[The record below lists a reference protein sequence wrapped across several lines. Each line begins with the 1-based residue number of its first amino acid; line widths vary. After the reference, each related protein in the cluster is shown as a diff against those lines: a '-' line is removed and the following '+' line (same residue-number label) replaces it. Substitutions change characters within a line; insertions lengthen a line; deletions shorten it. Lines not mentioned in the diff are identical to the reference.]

1 MYHGSFE
8 ANFWKMKAGATSFM
22 GSDGSQHEIPD
33 WPEEADGLR
42 IGYMEKAGKR
52 FVAVRV
58 MDDKSDIML
67 GNELLI
73 DPPSHMGYGKRFSP
87 EPTII
92 EDETGELFMV
102 VGGQGGSRIITV
114 VWQAISNV
122 IDFGMAPDAAIGA
135 QRFHHQHLPDNIA
148 LEEESITK
156 EVDEAAIPN
165 IEIIEINEM
174 KVLRLAR
181 LLARV

>member
-8 ANFWKMKAGATSFM
+8 ANFSNMKAGATSFM
-22 GSDGSQHEIPD
+22 GSDGSRAELAD
-33 WPEEADGLR
+33 WPDEADGLR

-92 EDETGELFMV
+92 EDDT
-102 VGGQGGSRIITV
+102 
-114 VWQAISNV
+114 AK
-122 IDFGMAPDAAIGA
+122 
-135 QRFHHQHLPDNIA
+135 HLLND
-148 LEEESITK
+148 
-156 EVDEAAIPN
+156 
-165 IEIIEINEM
+165 IIEKNPEQRAELKAIRDRM
-174 KVLRLAR
+174 PWGKK
-181 LLARV
+181 

>member
-8 ANFWKMKAGATSFM
+8 ANFSKMKAGATSFL
-22 GSDGSQHEIPD
+22 GSDGSQAEIPD
-33 WPEEADGLR
+33 WPPEADGLR

-58 MDDKSDIML
+58 MDNKADVML

-92 EDETGELFMV
+92 EDDTAKQLL
-102 VGGQGGSRIITV
+102 
-114 VWQAISNV
+114 N
-122 IDFGMAPDAAIGA
+122 D
-135 QRFHHQHLPDNIA
+135 
-148 LEEESITK
+148 
-156 EVDEAAIPN
+156 
-165 IEIIEINEM
+165 IIEKNPDQGAELKAIRSRM
-174 KVLRLAR
+174 PWGKK
-181 LLARV
+181 